1 MILKMQFITQP
12 FFKIRIA
19 QKKVIT
25 KCSHQLEQSHLQQFD
40 QAI

>member
-1 MILKMQFITQP
+1 MSLKMQFITQP

-19 QKKVIT
+19 RKQFIT
-25 KCSHQLEQSHLQQFD
+25 KYSHQLEQSHLQQFD